1 MLSSSLV
8 ISVNRNTSSTISSRT
23 TLQSLTTT
31 VSTRKKS
38 QYCNASGSFPIHL
51 ACSRIEG
58 KFDSD
63 EDDWNRLL
71 CVKHLLDT
79 GKTPL
84 TIKDGNRQTILH
96 SAARSGHCQLL
107 RYLMDQWRETTET
120 AGIHFK
126 PHHNVPGRIFD
137 WQDRWYRTP
146 VHWAVLNQ
154 RTAALRILLDGGCS
168 AFPSKPKCSV
178 SSQATTVLIERPLE
192 ICLRLYGDSAGVG
205 AEISSLLCTHST
217 NHHFH
222 HCLLLSSSL
231 FLDKL

>member
-58 KFDSD
+58 KVDRD
-63 EDDWNRLL
+63 EDDCKRLL

-107 RYLMDQWRETTET
+107 RYLMDQWRDTTET
-120 AGIHFK
+120 TGIHVK
-126 PHHNVPGRIFD
+126 PHNNILGRIFD

-146 VHWAVLNQ
+146 VHWVILNQ
-154 RTAALRILLDGGCS
+154 RTAALRILLNGGCS
-168 AFPSKPKCSV
+168 AFLSKPKCSV
-178 SSQATTVLIERPLE
+178 SS
-192 ICLRLYGDSAGVG
+192 
-205 AEISSLLCTHST
+205 
-217 NHHFH
+217 
-222 HCLLLSSSL
+222 
-231 FLDKL
+231 